1 MIAFMKCDEDGTTLA
16 HSVCLS
22 SAVTDTIV
30 VHNTHVYVVVQY
42 YQYIYIQIDIAVDGG
57 VVFNLSDKRKSKEIL
72 ETSRKICHANSIIVT
87 HPI

>member
-1 MIAFMKCDEDGTTLA
+1 MERWLPLS
-16 HSVCLS
+16 HSVCLFRS
-22 SAVTDTIV
+22 YGYNRRPQCTRIRRL
-30 VHNTHVYVVVQY
+30 VQY
-42 YQYIYIQIDIAVDGG
+42 YQYIYIQIDLAADGG